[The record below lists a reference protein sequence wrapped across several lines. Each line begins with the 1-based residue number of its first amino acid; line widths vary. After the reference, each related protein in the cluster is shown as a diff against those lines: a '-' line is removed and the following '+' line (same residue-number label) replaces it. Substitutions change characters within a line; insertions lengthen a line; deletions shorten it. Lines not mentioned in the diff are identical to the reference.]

1 MKILR
6 KKVKILDEIKEQVEL
21 IADEGYVITTKEK
34 PEEGEDQIYSPH
46 LFLSF
51 SSAFFLPLYY
61 NHTLLLHTV
70 HLDGACLWQFHTTY
84 ESRLVHGRQRIKV
97 LAV

>member
-21 IADEGYVITTKEK
+21 IADEGYVITTKEEL
-34 PEEGEDQIYSPH
+34 EEGEEQIYSPH

-51 SSAFFLPLYY
+51 NDSVDNYVEILESEVPQIEEAHEELEH
-61 NHTLLLHTV
+61 N
-70 HLDGACLWQFHTTY
+70 LD
-84 ESRLVHGRQRIKV
+84 SD
-97 LAV
+97 

>member
-21 IADEGYVITTKEK
+21 IADEGYVITEK
-34 PEEGEDQIYSPH
+34 NPKEGEEQIYSPH

-51 SSAFFLPLYY
+51 NDSVDNYVEILESDI
-61 NHTLLLHTV
+61 
-70 HLDGACLWQFHTTY
+70 LDKGEIVSQEEILKDGEY
-84 ESRLVHGRQRIKV
+84 S
-97 LAV
+97 

>member
-34 PEEGEDQIYSPH
+34 PEEGEEQIYSPH

-51 SSAFFLPLYY
+51 SDSVDNYVEILESDIPDEKEVISQED
-61 NHTLLLHTV
+61 NSK
-70 HLDGACLWQFHTTY
+70 DGEY
-84 ESRLVHGRQRIKV
+84 S
-97 LAV
+97 

>member
-21 IADEGYVITTKEK
+21 IADEGYVITEKNPKE
-34 PEEGEDQIYSPH
+34 EQERIYSPH

-51 SSAFFLPLYY
+51 SDSVDNYVEILESDI
-61 NHTLLLHTV
+61 
-70 HLDGACLWQFHTTY
+70 LDKGEIVSQEEILKDGEY
-84 ESRLVHGRQRIKV
+84 S
-97 LAV
+97 

>member
-21 IADEGYVITTKEK
+21 IADEGYVITEK
-34 PEEGEDQIYSPH
+34 NPKEGEEQIYSPH

-51 SSAFFLPLYY
+51 SDSVDNYVEILESEVPQIEEAHEELEH
-61 NHTLLLHTV
+61 N
-70 HLDGACLWQFHTTY
+70 LD
-84 ESRLVHGRQRIKV
+84 SD
-97 LAV
+97 

>member
-46 LFLSF
+46 LFLGF
-51 SSAFFLPLYY
+51 SDSVDNYVEILESEVPQIEEAYEELEH
-61 NHTLLLHTV
+61 N
-70 HLDGACLWQFHTTY
+70 LD
-84 ESRLVHGRQRIKV
+84 SD
-97 LAV
+97 

>member
-34 PEEGEDQIYSPH
+34 PEEGEEQIYSPH

-51 SSAFFLPLYY
+51 SDSVDNYVEILESDI
-61 NHTLLLHTV
+61 
-70 HLDGACLWQFHTTY
+70 LDKGEIVSQEEILKDGEY
-84 ESRLVHGRQRIKV
+84 S
-97 LAV
+97 

>member
-34 PEEGEDQIYSPH
+34 PEEGQEQTYSTH

-51 SSAFFLPLYY
+51 VDSPDDYIEILESEVPQIDEAHEELEH
-61 NHTLLLHTV
+61 N
-70 HLDGACLWQFHTTY
+70 LD
-84 ESRLVHGRQRIKV
+84 SD
-97 LAV
+97 

>member
-34 PEEGEDQIYSPH
+34 PEEGEEQIYSPH
-46 LFLSF
+46 LSLSF
-51 SSAFFLPLYY
+51 SDSVDNYVEILESDI
-61 NHTLLLHTV
+61 
-70 HLDGACLWQFHTTY
+70 LDKGEIISQEEILKDGEY
-84 ESRLVHGRQRIKV
+84 S
-97 LAV
+97 

>member
-21 IADEGYVITTKEK
+21 IADEGYVITDKNPK
-34 PEEGEDQIYSPH
+34 EGEDQIYSPH

-51 SSAFFLPLYY
+51 SDSVDNYVEILESDI
-61 NHTLLLHTV
+61 
-70 HLDGACLWQFHTTY
+70 LDKGEIVSQEEILKDGEY
-84 ESRLVHGRQRIKV
+84 S
-97 LAV
+97 

>member
-21 IADEGYVITTKEK
+21 IADEGYVITEKNPKEGK
-34 PEEGEDQIYSPH
+34 EQIYSPH

-51 SSAFFLPLYY
+51 SDSVDNYVEILESEVPQIDEAYEELEH
-61 NHTLLLHTV
+61 N
-70 HLDGACLWQFHTTY
+70 LDND
-84 ESRLVHGRQRIKV
+84 
-97 LAV
+97 

>member
-21 IADEGYVITTKEK
+21 IADEGYVITEK
-34 PEEGEDQIYSPH
+34 NPKEGEEQIYSPH

-51 SSAFFLPLYY
+51 SDSVDDYVEILESEVPQIDEAHEELEH
-61 NHTLLLHTV
+61 N
-70 HLDGACLWQFHTTY
+70 LD
-84 ESRLVHGRQRIKV
+84 SD
-97 LAV
+97 

>member
-1 MKILR
+1 MKIVR

-34 PEEGEDQIYSPH
+34 PEEGQEQTYSTH

-51 SSAFFLPLYY
+51 VDSPDNYIEILESEVPQIDEAHEELEH
-61 NHTLLLHTV
+61 N
-70 HLDGACLWQFHTTY
+70 LD
-84 ESRLVHGRQRIKV
+84 SD
-97 LAV
+97 

>member
-21 IADEGYVITTKEK
+21 IADEGYVITEK
-34 PEEGEDQIYSPH
+34 NPKEGEDQIYSPH

-51 SSAFFLPLYY
+51 SDSVDNYVEILESDI
-61 NHTLLLHTV
+61 
-70 HLDGACLWQFHTTY
+70 LDKGEIVSQEEILKDGEY
-84 ESRLVHGRQRIKV
+84 S
-97 LAV
+97 

>member
-34 PEEGEDQIYSPH
+34 PEEGQEQTYSTH

-51 SSAFFLPLYY
+51 VDSPDNYIEILESEVPQIDEAHEELEH
-61 NHTLLLHTV
+61 N
-70 HLDGACLWQFHTTY
+70 LD
-84 ESRLVHGRQRIKV
+84 SD
-97 LAV
+97 

>member
-21 IADEGYVITTKEK
+21 IADKGYVITTKKEV
-34 PEEGEDQIYSPH
+34 EDGQEQVYSEH

-51 SSAFFLPLYY
+51 VDSPDNYIEILQSEVPQI
-61 NHTLLLHTV
+61 
-70 HLDGACLWQFHTTY
+70 DETY
-84 ESRLVHGRQRIKV
+84 EEVEHNLDSD
-97 LAV
+97 

>member
-1 MKILR
+1 MKIVR

-34 PEEGEDQIYSPH
+34 PEEGQEQTYSTH

-51 SSAFFLPLYY
+51 IDSPDNYVEILESEVPQIDEAHEELEH
-61 NHTLLLHTV
+61 N
-70 HLDGACLWQFHTTY
+70 LD
-84 ESRLVHGRQRIKV
+84 SD
-97 LAV
+97 

>member
-34 PEEGEDQIYSPH
+34 PEEGQEQTYSTH

-51 SSAFFLPLYY
+51 VDSPNNYIEILESEVPQIDEAHEELEH
-61 NHTLLLHTV
+61 N
-70 HLDGACLWQFHTTY
+70 LD
-84 ESRLVHGRQRIKV
+84 SD
-97 LAV
+97 

>member
-1 MKILR
+1 MKIVR

-34 PEEGEDQIYSPH
+34 PEEGQEQTYSTH

-51 SSAFFLPLYY
+51 VDGPDNYIEILESEVPQIDEAHEELEH
-61 NHTLLLHTV
+61 N
-70 HLDGACLWQFHTTY
+70 LD
-84 ESRLVHGRQRIKV
+84 SD
-97 LAV
+97 

>member
-1 MKILR
+1 MKIVR

-34 PEEGEDQIYSPH
+34 PEEGQEQTYSTH

-51 SSAFFLPLYY
+51 VDSPDNYVEILESEVPQIDEAHEELEH
-61 NHTLLLHTV
+61 N
-70 HLDGACLWQFHTTY
+70 LD
-84 ESRLVHGRQRIKV
+84 SD
-97 LAV
+97 

>member
-1 MKILR
+1 MKIVR

-34 PEEGEDQIYSPH
+34 PEEGQEQTYSTH

-51 SSAFFLPLYY
+51 IDSPDNYVEILESEVPQIEEAHEELEH
-61 NHTLLLHTV
+61 N
-70 HLDGACLWQFHTTY
+70 LD
-84 ESRLVHGRQRIKV
+84 SN
-97 LAV
+97 

>member
-21 IADEGYVITTKEK
+21 IADEGYVITEK
-34 PEEGEDQIYSPH
+34 NPKEGEDQIYSPH

-51 SSAFFLPLYY
+51 SDSVDNYVEILESDIPDEKE
-61 NHTLLLHTV
+61 V
-70 HLDGACLWQFHTTY
+70 ISQEEVSKDGEY
-84 ESRLVHGRQRIKV
+84 S
-97 LAV
+97 

>member
-51 SSAFFLPLYY
+51 SDSVDNYVEIL
-61 NHTLLLHTV
+61 
-70 HLDGACLWQFHTTY
+70 
-84 ESRLVHGRQRIKV
+84 ESDMPDEKEVIDKRYKKLSLSICWWGKV
-97 LAV
+97 AII

>member
-51 SSAFFLPLYY
+51 SDSVDNYVEILESDIPDEKEIIGQEE
-61 NHTLLLHTV
+61 V
-70 HLDGACLWQFHTTY
+70 PKDGEY
-84 ESRLVHGRQRIKV
+84 S
-97 LAV
+97 